1 MKVSTFIVDKRILE
15 RDDIY
20 ISSYNKA
27 PKWRKKKIDAVFRI
41 EAKMSLLAASAAFT
55 FGMSKLNLKADAEKI
70 TLGEYGKPGFEE
82 SDGIYFNISHS
93 KDFAI
98 CTFGNKNLGCDIE
111 YIDEKRI
118 STELIDRVLTESEK
132 KYLDSIDKNKMTEE
146 FFRIWT
152 YKESYLKYK
161 GVGIK
166 GLDKS
171 FSIDLVNNNIE
182 ENGKIRDDIYFKE
195 YDLKGYK
202 ITICSDT
209 NDFEEDLIRAEL

>member
-1 MKVSTFIVDKRILE
+1 MKVSTFIVDKRVLE

-27 PKWRKKKIDAVFRI
+27 PKWRKKKIDATFKI
-41 EAKMSLLAASAAFT
+41 DAKMTLLAASAAFT
-55 FGMSKLNLKADAEKI
+55 FGLSNLNIKADAEKI
-70 TLGEYGKPGFEE
+70 IFNENGKPCFEE
-82 SDGIYFNISHS
+82 EGIYFNISHS
-93 KDFAI
+93 RDFAI

-118 STELIDRVLTESEK
+118 SAELIDRVLTESEK
-132 KYLDSIDKNKMTEE
+132 KYLDSMDKNKTAKE

-166 GLDKS
+166 GLNKS
-171 FSIDLVNNNIE
+171 FDIDLVNKKVK
-182 ENGKIRDDIYFKE
+182 ENGEVIDNVYFKE
-195 YDLKGYK
+195 YDLNGYK
-202 ITICSDT
+202 ITVCAGA
-209 NDFEEDLIRAEL
+209 NDFEDDLIKAEL

>member
-20 ISSYNKA
+20 IFSYNKA
-27 PKWRKKKIDAVFRI
+27 PKWRKKKIDASFKI

-55 FGMSKLNLKADAEKI
+55 FGMSKLNLKADAERI

-82 SDGIYFNISHS
+82 SEGIFFNISHS

-111 YIDEKRI
+111 YIDEKRV
-118 STELIDRVLTESEK
+118 SNELIDRVLTESEK
-132 KYLDSIDKNKMTEE
+132 KYLDSIDKNKMIEE

-202 ITICSDT
+202 ITICSDS
-209 NDFEEDLIRAEL
+209 NDFEEDLMGPEL